1 MGVPRDKKRDM
12 KNSGVRISKSKAK
25 IKEVCGDK
33 SMTERAFKYRNLE
46 SSESG
51 ISCYNADKVNGSG
64 CHNHRVSL
72 EVEIFTL
79 I

>member
-1 MGVPRDKKRDM
+1 M
-12 KNSGVRISKSKAK
+12 KNRGVRISKSKAK

-46 SSESG
+46 SLESG
-51 ISCYNADKVNGSG
+51 ISRDNADKVNGSG
-64 CHNHRVSL
+64 CHNNRVSL